1 MKTDWLTFLRGGIG
15 IVLGLMLVAYWQDF
29 GLLHHPTGGLLDAD
43 LLQLLG
49 DGPMPPLG
57 QLVAALHR
65 YTGVAAEALLTCA
78 KVIYLGCCALLAA
91 QWKSRWVAAALMLQH
106 HAIYIAVPAFSYGVD
121 FLAMTAL
128 ACCCTA
134 PSDGTHP
141 GNRAVRHFLR
151 IALCIVYFM
160 GGYDKLGS
168 SWFAG
173 EAVWKALHLPGYA
186 GVAHPLVAVLPAW
199 PPLWAAVGTA
209 VVLIEL
215 SYPVGV
221 WFRRSRRA
229 VLAAII
235 GLHLGIALFLGL
247 YYFSALMV
255 VLHVAAFI
263 APYTNGLQPVAHPI
277 HSPPGG
283 KYARTLAPDGETGP
297 PTGLPVP

>member
-1 MKTDWLTFLRGGIG
+1 MRQGDI
-15 IVLGLMLVAYWQDF
+15 LGLLRTVGGAVEIPVGCRCIDAAAPRHLHRRAGVQLRRRFPGHDRA
-29 GLLHHPTGGLLDAD
+29 GLLLHCTFRWHPPRQSRRA
-43 LLQLLG
+43 
-49 DGPMPPLG
+49 P
-57 QLVAALHR
+57 
-65 YTGVAAEALLTCA
+65 
-78 KVIYLGCCALLAA
+78 LLAD
-91 QWKSRWVAAALMLQH
+91 S
-106 HAIYIAVPAFSYGVD
+106 
-121 FLAMTAL
+121 
-128 ACCCTA
+128 
-134 PSDGTHP
+134 
-141 GNRAVRHFLR
+141 
-151 IALCIVYFM
+151 LCIVYFM